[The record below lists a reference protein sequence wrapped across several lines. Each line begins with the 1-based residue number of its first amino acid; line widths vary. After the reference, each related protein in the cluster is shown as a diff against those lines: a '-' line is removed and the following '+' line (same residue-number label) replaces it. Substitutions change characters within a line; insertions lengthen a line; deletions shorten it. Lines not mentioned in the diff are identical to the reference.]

1 MMRGDERGLTL
12 VEVLVVSAA
21 LVFVLAGAYAFS
33 SFGQRLYRS
42 GSGQAEL
49 HAALR
54 LAAERITRELR
65 FAGEVSLLE
74 EGWDPG
80 TASLETWSYIYYDDD
95 SKSLKLL
102 DASGTKALSAEV
114 ISGITFSA
122 DPAGGPILLFTIHGE
137 SSTADYSL
145 ESSVQP
151 LNVGESGIGGAAAS
165 EALSFRMP
173 AP

>member
-1 MMRGDERGLTL
+1 MLRCSLFRPLLFSFWRGLTL
-12 VEVLVVSAA
+12 SPPSV
-21 LVFVLAGAYAFS
+21 
-33 SFGQRLYRS
+33 R
-42 GSGQAEL
+42 GSTAPDRDRPSCM
-49 HAALR
+49 LR
-54 LAAERITRELR
+54 FAAERITRELR

-80 TASLETWSYIYYDDD
+80 TASLETCSYIYYDDN
-95 SKSLKLL
+95 SKSVMLL